1 MALIEEK
8 FWKVL
13 YGQVKS
19 NILWKRGNFFFSD
32 RKGIASYTYNIDLIK
47 WTQKKL
53 DLQRGDALIH
63 VLVREG
69 VRVLFDLGSL
79 CSNYF
84 ALGLKIVRKFK
95 MKRRCEVRQQKGKA
109 KHYPLKTIENSSI
122 SYPPTCYISIANYKL
137 C

>member
-63 VLVREG
+63 VLFREG
-69 VRVLFDLGSL
+69 GQ
-79 CSNYF
+79 
-84 ALGLKIVRKFK
+84 GIV
-95 MKRRCEVRQQKGKA
+95 
-109 KHYPLKTIENSSI
+109 
-122 SYPPTCYISIANYKL
+122 
-137 C
+137 